1 MKCAVVTGAARG
13 LGRELALTLAN
24 SGYSVIAQYRHS
36 LSEMRELQKLAPE
49 GSILPIHGD
58 FSLRSGVSDFIKA
71 LPKELQ
77 HVDVLVNNVGNFLE
91 KSAQDTSIEE
101 LEEIYQTNFFAAF
114 QLTNFLLPQIKQA
127 KGHIIN
133 IGYSGLTSKAK
144 HSFACA
150 YFLTKQ
156 SLLTWSKTLAYEMI
170 PHSVRVNMLSPG
182 HLENTVVKV
191 NNPSSLLFSR
201 TGTLKEFAEIFLF
214 LISEKSNYVTGQN
227 LEVAGGAQL

>member
-1 MKCAVVTGAARG
+1 MKCAVVTGAAKG
-13 LGRELALTLAN
+13 LGKELVLNLAN
-24 SGYSVIAQYRHS
+24 SGYSVVAQYRHG
-36 LSEMRELQKLAPE
+36 LKDVQELQKHAPE
-49 GSILPIHGD
+49 GSIHPVYGD
-58 FSLRSGVSDFIKA
+58 FSLRSGVENFIKS
-71 LPKELQ
+71 LPKSLER
-77 HVDVLVNNVGNFLE
+77 VDVLVNNVGNFLE
-91 KSAQDTSIEE
+91 KSAQDTSIDE

-114 QLTNFLLPQIKQA
+114 QLTNSLLPQIKQA

-133 IGYSGLTSKAK
+133 IGYSGLTNRTK

-191 NNPSSLLFSR
+191 SNPSSLLFSR
-201 TGTLKEFAEIFLF
+201 VGTLKEFAEVFLF
-214 LISEKSNYVTGQN
+214 LLSEKSSYVTGQN
-227 LEVAGGAQL
+227 LEVAGGALL